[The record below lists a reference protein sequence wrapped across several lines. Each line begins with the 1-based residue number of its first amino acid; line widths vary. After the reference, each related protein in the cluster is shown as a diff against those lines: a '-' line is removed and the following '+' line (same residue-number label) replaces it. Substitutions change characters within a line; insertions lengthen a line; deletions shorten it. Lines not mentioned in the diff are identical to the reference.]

1 MPKQLR
7 IHSLTLGMAQAYL
20 IESSEGLVLLD
31 AGSPGHEQKVIN
43 KMGEL
48 ERSDLRLIFITHA
61 HLDHYGSA
69 AALRRLTGAPI
80 AIHGADS
87 EAMANG
93 ETHLGRAR
101 GRGRLLP
108 PVFSLVQR
116 FIKTE
121 PTSPDI
127 VISDGDSIE
136 KYGLAARLLH
146 TPGHTVGSS
155 SLIVGEKIAFV
166 GDLMTNRDRPRLQ
179 RLYAQDWSGLAE
191 SLDRLKKLDPSL
203 VYPGHGKKPIS
214 NMELHSLVIP

>member
-1 MPKQLR
+1 MPKQPR

-31 AGSPGHEQKVIN
+31 AGSPGHELKVIN
-43 KMGEL
+43 MMEVL

-80 AIHGADS
+80 AIHKEDA
-87 EAMANG
+87 EAMADG
-93 ETHLGRAR
+93 DTQLGISR
-101 GRGRLLP
+101 GRGKLLP
-108 PVFSLVQR
+108 PVFRLVQR
-116 FIKTE
+116 FINIE

-127 VISDGDSIE
+127 VMSDGDSIE

-146 TPGHTVGSS
+146 TPGHTAGSS
-155 SLIVGEKIAFV
+155 SLIVSEKIAFV

-191 SLDRLKKLDPSL
+191 SLNRLQKQDPNL

-214 NMELHSLVIP
+214 NLELHSLVIA